1 MKLWDFNDPAQSER
15 RFREAAATLS
25 GDDRAAHLTQVARAL
40 GLQDKYAEGL
50 QVLDGVADGG
60 APVRIHVALE
70 HGRLL
75 RSMGRPAEALADFV
89 EAERLAKAGGRD
101 DLRIDA
107 MHMIALTA
115 DPEDQLTVKRAALN
129 LARASD
135 DHRARDWDAAL
146 LTNIGMT
153 HAEAGDHEQLWRSS
167 RRRSPP
173 ANGSATS
180 RRSRSPG
187 GWSPGRSATSAGTA
201 RR

>member
-1 MKLWDFNDPAQSER
+1 MSAIRAKPCTVTDPMKLWDFNDPAQSER

-129 LARASD
+129 LA
-135 DHRARDWDAAL
+135 
-146 LTNIGMT
+146 G
-153 HAEAGDHEQLWRSS
+153 
-167 RRRSPP
+167 PP
-173 ANGSATS
+173 TTTGPAT
-180 RRSRSPG
+180 
-187 GWSPGRSATSAGTA
+187 GTQHS
-201 RR
+201 